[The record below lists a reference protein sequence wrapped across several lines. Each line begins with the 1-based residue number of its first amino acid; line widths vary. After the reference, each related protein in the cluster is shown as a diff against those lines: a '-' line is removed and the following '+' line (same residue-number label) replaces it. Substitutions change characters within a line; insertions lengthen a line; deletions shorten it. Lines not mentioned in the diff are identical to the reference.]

1 VTATPN
7 KHKQYA
13 PGGAGRANARRCCG
27 RYVGFCFWALNFK
40 KVGFSVVGNP
50 ALSISCNSYVG
61 AFVPGAFVGHLDKN
75 RCGAFFV
82 VCH

>member
-1 VTATPN
+1 MA
-7 KHKQYA
+7 A
-13 PGGAGRANARRCCG
+13 LCG
-27 RYVGFCFWALNFK
+27 LCFWALNFK
-40 KVGFSVVGNP
+40 KVGFSVAANP
-50 ALSISCNSYVG
+50 ALSISSNSYAG

>member
-1 VTATPN
+1 MF
-7 KHKQYA
+7 A
-13 PGGAGRANARRCCG
+13 PLLQRHAAKSPTLLRAVSWALCG
-27 RYVGFCFWALNFK
+27 LCFWALIFK
-40 KVGFSVVGNP
+40 NVGFSVVGNP
-50 ALSISCNSYVG
+50 ALSITGNLYAG